1 MSAVCGSTSG
11 AIRSGTA
18 RHPGHSGCVRR
29 SRGVALLLS
38 LIVLVLVATLTST
51 MVWHQSRAIQVEAAE
66 RARAQAGW
74 ILSGALDW
82 ARLILRED
90 LRNNRN
96 RSAPYDALD
105 EPWATPLEEARL
117 SSFLAADRDN
127 NADTGPEAFISGQIE
142 DAQARFNLLS
152 LLDDAGK
159 VVPVQLE
166 ALKRL
171 CSALGAPDD
180 TADRLAAA
188 MAGTKAGTVRP
199 AAAPPGAGAGV
210 NAAAGEATDTG
221 SNADFPM
228 PPQRLAD
235 LAWLGIDEGLLQ
247 ILRPALD
254 LLPARTPVNINTA
267 TKEVLLAAIDGLD
280 MGGAQ
285 RLILARQ
292 RRAFEKLEDVK
303 AQLSAEALLDPNRA
317 SVTTAYFFVSGR
329 LRLEERVL
337 EERSLLVRREG
348 RVDVLRRERH
358 SFSMAPGQ

>member
-1 MSAVCGSTSG
+1 MSAITQPPRSLQRG
-11 AIRSGTA
+11 A
-18 RHPGHSGCVRR
+18 
-29 SRGVALLLS
+29 ALLLAM
-38 LIVLVLVATLTST
+38 IVLVMVATITST

-90 LRNNRN
+90 MRNNRS
-96 RSAPYDALD
+96 RSLPYDALD

-117 SSFLAADRDN
+117 SSFLAADKDN
-127 NADTGPEAFISGQIE
+127 NADSGPEAFISGQIE
-142 DAQARFNLLS
+142 DAQARFNLRS

-171 CSALGAPDD
+171 CDAAGVPTD
-180 TADRLAAA
+180 TADRLASALAGLGGTTARAA
-188 MAGTKAGTVRP
+188 VPGPGATAEAADNA
-199 AAAPPGAGAGV
+199 AAAP
-210 NAAAGEATDTG
+210 
-221 SNADFPM
+221 ADQAL
-228 PPQRLAD
+228 PPQRYAD
-235 LAWLGIDEGLLQ
+235 LAWLGIEEELLQ
-247 ILRPALD
+247 ALRPSLD

-267 TKEVLLAAIDGLD
+267 PREALLAAIDGLD

-303 AQLSAEALLDPNRA
+303 AQLSAEAALDTNRA
-317 SVTTAYFFVSGR
+317 SVTSAYFFVSGR
-329 LRLEERVL
+329 LRLEDRVL

-348 RVDVLRRERH
+348 RVDVLRRERY
-358 SFSMAPGQ
+358 SFSLAPR